1 MKKILHLEVIRIIA
15 ILFVMF
21 IHSGYWGRDAYS
33 CTSSRMTFVV
43 SLMLACMTAIGVN
56 LFWMVSGSLLIGK
69 NEDAK
74 SVYTKRIPRIIVVLL
89 LFSVIRYVYDWFMG
103 VYGAD
108 FYWSVA
114 YGANAGAGLAKLEI
128 LDFIRKFFYGTIF
141 LPYWFLYSYI
151 AILLLL
157 PFIRRMIQGMNAT
170 DWKYL
175 AIIEVV
181 FLLFIKFIEMKM
193 SISFAVPFY
202 ITDVVNAFILGYAA
216 EKVIP
221 QKWLEKWQNLLG
233 IIVLIILLVGIEYYA
248 TVTIGNPVGQERK
261 VFTDTFSIPIAF
273 CVVLLIRGLSYKIGD
288 CPKWLSKVVSF
299 AGGCAFGIYLI
310 EDYLRHF
317 MIFVYEITVPVVT
330 VMPACFI
337 WLGCSFIVGLLVVGV
352 LKKIPGLGK
361 LI

>member
-15 ILFVMF
+15 VLFVMF

-33 CTSSRMTFVV
+33 CTDSRMTFVV
-43 SLMLACMTAIGVN
+43 SLILACMTAIGVN

-74 SVYTKRIPRIIVVLL
+74 IVYTKRIPRIVVVLL

-103 VYGAD
+103 VYGGNY
-108 FYWSVA
+108 YWSTA

-128 LDFIRKFFYGTIF
+128 LDFIRKFLYGTVF

-157 PFIRRMIQGMNAT
+157 PFIRKMIQGMKAT
-170 DWKYL
+170 EWRYL
-175 AIIEVV
+175 AILEVV
-181 FLLFIKFIEMKM
+181 FLIFIKFIEMGM
-193 SISFAVPFY
+193 NISFAVPFF
-202 ITDVVNAFILGYAA
+202 IPEAVNAFILGYAA

-221 QKWLEKWQNLLG
+221 QKWLEKWKNLLG
-233 IIVLIILLVGIEYYA
+233 IVLFIILFVGIEYYA

-261 VFTDTFSIPIAF
+261 VFTDAFTTPIAF
-273 CVVLLIRGLSYKIGD
+273 GVVLFIRGLSYKIGD

-310 EDYLRHF
+310 EDYLRQF
-317 MIFVYEITVPVVT
+317 MIFVYEKTVPVIT

-337 WLGCSFIVGLLVVGV
+337 WPGCSFIVGLLVVGV
-352 LKKIPGLGK
+352 LKKIPGLGRY
-361 LI
+361 I